1 MAKSSSDR
9 NTIDL
14 FSKTRGRPR
23 TQILSR
29 QEQLK
34 VSKKVQ
40 RIKQK
45 QQGLKR
51 VEVILSKETIEK
63 LDQLCEIE
71 GVKRADWIESTIE
84 SLFSDS
90 NTQRKIKKR
99 QQQIA
104 ETDSD

>member
-34 VSKKVQ
+34 ANKKTQ
-40 RIKQK
+40 RIRQN
-45 QQGLKR
+45 QQGQKR
-51 VEVILSKETIEK
+51 IEVILNYETIKK
-63 LDQLCEIE
+63 LDQLCELE
-71 GVKRADWIESTIE
+71 GVKRADWITEQIN
-84 SLFSDS
+84 LLYS
-90 NTQRKIKKR
+90 NLRKNNKH
-99 QQQIA
+99 Q
-104 ETDSD
+104 EPFDDDHE

>member
-34 VSKKVQ
+34 VSKKTQ
-40 RIKQK
+40 RLKQK
-45 QQGLKR
+45 EQGLKR
-51 VEVILSKETIEK
+51 IEVILDRELIEK
-63 LDQLCEIE
+63 LDILCEIDDI
-71 GVKRADWIESTIE
+71 KRADWLANQINTY
-84 SLFSDS
+84 LSDS
-90 NTQRKIKKR
+90 KIQKKIKKY
-99 QQQIA
+99 IN
-104 ETDSD
+104 EKKSSD